1 MRRFHAA
8 ASVSIIVL
16 TVLSLSGGV
25 AWGVLS
31 ADQTA
36 VLANR
41 NSPESLAV
49 AQHYAERRGLTS
61 DHIIILDLGTDETIG
76 RGHYEQHL
84 VKPLRQALEARNL
97 ASRIR
102 CLVTTYGIPLA
113 VVAPQPTEDERRW
126 TKDAA
131 LRQEKALVHLQLLE
145 GGVKQIAIAD
155 SAQDQPPPPAKDPGT
170 SKGAAGLLNDVA
182 VVIRGAIA
190 RVGTIQD
197 PQKARHQRQE
207 LALLVQQ
214 FGGMDAVLKQLQ
226 PVDPA
231 NPHSGRQIE
240 QYRQQIGSA
249 ERLMRVLSAVPS
261 DTHRQSAYRL
271 AQQAFGLR
279 GVLALAQEE
288 SERFSYQNGN
298 ASVDSELSLLWWDR
312 GDYTVA
318 GRMPNPMF
326 QSRVGTQSLQ
336 SLPIM
341 MVARLDAPTAEL
353 ARRLVD
359 QALMAEQHGLAGKF
373 YLDAQ
378 GLKPDAGSYGFYDQ
392 SLRDLATLVRRST
405 SYEVRLEDTAQRFS
419 QPGEAPDVALYI
431 GWYRLR
437 SYEDAFSFNPGAIGY
452 HIASGEAVSLH
463 DPDEPGW
470 CKNALEHGI
479 TATLGSIG
487 EPFLDSFP
495 VPKDFIALLLTGR
508 YTLVEAYYLT
518 TRYVSWRMVLVG
530 DPLYNPWRD
539 KGYTTAEVQPLLIPP
554 SDLKFPDPVKARE
567 QYRSQ
572 LQTAL
577 AQAERVIEQLELSG
591 KTF

>member
-1 MRRFHAA
+1 VLAAPAIHAFLLLL
-8 ASVSIIVL
+8 IVL
-16 TVLSLSGGV
+16 PIPSGFSW
-25 AWGVLS
+25 AALT

-41 NSPESLAV
+41 NSPDSIAI
-49 AQHYAERRGLTS
+49 AQHYAARRGLKP
-61 DHIIILDLGTDETIG
+61 DHIIILDLGTDEIIG

-84 VKPLRQALEARNL
+84 VQPLRQALEARNL

-113 VVAPQPTEDERRW
+113 VVAPQPTDDERRW
-126 TKDAA
+126 AKDAA
-131 LRQEKALVHLQLLE
+131 QRQEKALTHLQLLE
-145 GGVKQIAIAD
+145 GWVKQIAP
-155 SAQDQPPPPAKDPGT
+155 SSTRVPSSPATSGSSPDA
-170 SKGAAGLLNDVA
+170 SKGTPALLKAVAGAIREAAGRIETMHDRDKTV
-182 VVIRGAIA
+182 
-190 RVGTIQD
+190 
-197 PQKARHQRQE
+197 QREE
-207 LALLVQQ
+207 LARLIQQ
-214 FGGMDAVLKQLQ
+214 FGGTDALLQ
-226 PVDPA
+226 EFYSILSTNQQQERP
-231 NPHSGRQIE
+231 RIE
-240 QYRQQIGSA
+240 QYRQQIGTA
-249 ERLMRVLSAVPS
+249 EGLIRVLSSTPS
-261 DTHRQSAYRL
+261 DVHRRSAYRM
-271 AQQAFGLR
+271 AQQVFGLR
-279 GVLALAQEE
+279 GVLAMAQEE

-298 ASVDSELSLLWWDR
+298 ASLDSELTLLWWDR

-318 GRMPNPMF
+318 GRMSNPIF
-326 QSRVGTQSLQ
+326 HSRATMQSLQ
-336 SLPIM
+336 ILPIV
-341 MVARLDAPTAEL
+341 MVARLDAPTPEL

-359 QALMAEQHGLAGKF
+359 QALTAEQHGLSGKF

-392 SLRDLATLVRRST
+392 SLRDLAALVRRAT
-405 SYEVRLEDTAQRFS
+405 SYEVRLDDTSQRFS
-419 QPGEAPDVALYI
+419 QPGQAPDVALYI

-437 SYEDAFSFNPGAIGY
+437 SYENAFSFNPGAIGY

-495 VPKDFIALLLTGR
+495 PPKDFGALLLSGR

-518 TRYVSWRMVLVG
+518 TRYVSWRMVLMG

-539 KGYTTAEVQPLLIPP
+539 SSYTVAEAQPLPIPP
-554 SDLKFPDPVKARE
+554 SDLKFPDPVKARA

-572 LQTAL
+572 LQNAL
-577 AQAERVIEQLELSG
+577 AQVERLMEQMEG
-591 KTF
+591 KGARP